1 MESFFASL
9 LSVCL
14 AEIGDKTQLLT
25 LFLVARLNQ
34 KYAIMAGIVF
44 STAINHLLSAWL
56 GNFFNQWIDPQLM
69 NLITGIALIAVGL
82 WILIPDKDDESSKL
96 LSYGAFITTLILFF
110 LAEIGDK
117 TQIATV
123 LLAAKYHS
131 ILIVSLGSVLGVL
144 LANIPVIYLGEK
156 ILKNLPVKTIRIAA
170 CVVFCVIGAWTVIS
184 QMI

>member
-25 LFLVARLNQ
+25 LFLVARLNK
-34 KYAIMAGIVF
+34 KYAIMAGIIL
-44 STAINHLLSAWL
+44 STTLNHLISAWFGTWL
-56 GNFFNQWIDPQLM
+56 NQWINPKIM
-69 NLITGIALIAVGL
+69 AITTGIALIAVGL

-96 LSYGAFITTLILFF
+96 LSYGAFITTLVLFF

-117 TQIATV
+117 TQVATV

-131 ILIVSLGSVLGVL
+131 IWLVSCGSVLGVL
-144 LANIPVIYLGEK
+144 LANIPVIYLGDK
-156 ILKNLPVKTIRIAA
+156 IVKNLPVKTIRIAA